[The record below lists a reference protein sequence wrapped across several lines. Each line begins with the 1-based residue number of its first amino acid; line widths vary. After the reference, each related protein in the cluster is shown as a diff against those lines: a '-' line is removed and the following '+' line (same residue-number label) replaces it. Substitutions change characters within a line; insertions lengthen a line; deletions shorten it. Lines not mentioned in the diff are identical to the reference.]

1 MDQQTAEP
9 AAATSKRPLP
19 PRQPVVHLRRADPDY
34 CEFLLTNT
42 DASVANALRRI
53 MIAEVPT
60 VAIDLVEFEDNT
72 TVLNDEFIAHRLG
85 LTPLVS
91 RRAAEMRLPYEPYER
106 PEDAEVVF
114 TLDVRCTEDGRT
126 MEITDL
132 DLIPEDANAREC
144 FPVSKQR
151 IVEAEQ
157 AAEAAAQAGRPPP
170 PAAPRPIVLAKVR
183 KGQAL
188 KLRAIA
194 RKGVGKDHAK
204 WIPVAT
210 ATYQFVPRI
219 VVNDAQVA
227 ELTEAQR
234 RALVDANP
242 AAPSGR
248 NALRYDPV
256 TRRVLAVDP
265 EAYAYDGEVLA
276 KAEELGKP
284 GCIEISPIQDQFVF
298 RVEGT
303 GVLPAVEV
311 VSRALDVLRR
321 KLEALERDVDEL
333 LVADVDAEQEAEM
346 MMR

>member
-1 MDQQTAEP
+1 MEQQPNGTP
-9 AAATSKRPLP
+9 AAV
-19 PRQPVVHLRRADPDY
+19 PRRAPVIQLRRADPDY
-34 CEFLLTNT
+34 CEFLLSGT
-42 DASVANALRRI
+42 DASMANALRRI

-85 LTPLVS
+85 LIPLAS
-91 RRAAEMRLPYEPYER
+91 ARAASMKHPYEVYER
-106 PEDAEVVF
+106 PEEAEVAF

-132 DLIPEDANAREC
+132 DLIPEDANAGEC
-144 FPVSKQR
+144 LPVSKQR
-151 IVEAEQ
+151 AL
-157 AAEAAAQAGRPPP
+157 AASAAQAGAGAAAAA
-170 PAAPRPIVLAKVR
+170 AAPRPIVIAKVR

-204 WIPVAT
+204 WIPVAA

-219 VVNDAQVA
+219 TINDALVA
-227 ELTEAQR
+227 ELSEPQR

-242 AAPSGR
+242 AAPGGR
-248 NALRYDPV
+248 NAFRYDPV
-256 TRRVLAVDP
+256 ARRVLVVDP

-284 GCIEISPIQDQFVF
+284 GCVEIAPIQDQFVF
-298 RVEGT
+298 RVEST
-303 GVLPAVEV
+303 GALPAAEVVARAVEV
-311 VSRALDVLRR
+311 LRHKLAALQ
-321 KLEALERDVDEL
+321 RDVDA
-333 LVADVDAEQEAEM
+333 LVAADVEAEQEAEM
-346 MMR
+346 MAGAGGRR